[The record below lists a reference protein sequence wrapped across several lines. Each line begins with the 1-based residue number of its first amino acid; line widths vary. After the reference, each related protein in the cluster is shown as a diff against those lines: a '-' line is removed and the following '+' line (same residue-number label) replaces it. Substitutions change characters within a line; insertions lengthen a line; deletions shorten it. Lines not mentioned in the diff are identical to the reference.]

1 MGNLADRIE
10 EYLKQILEQTSEG
23 FIILQRGELA
33 GEFSCVPSQIN
44 YVLHTR
50 FTVERGYLVESR
62 RGGGGYLRI
71 IRLGRGLEGHYQQ
84 VMEQLIGEQLSRES
98 SNSLVDRLLE
108 EDLVS
113 IREAALI
120 KCVLSGNDLGGEF
133 KNWDVLR
140 ARLMKTILTT
150 LSRDDLV

>member
-10 EYLKQILEQTSEG
+10 EYLKQILEKTSEG
-23 FIILQRGELA
+23 YIMLQRSELA

-44 YVLHTR
+44 YVLDTR

-71 IRLGRGLEGHYQQ
+71 IRLGLGIEGQYQQ
-84 VMEQLIGEQLSRES
+84 VMRQLIGEQLSRDR
-98 SNSLVDRLLE
+98 SNALVERLLDE
-108 EDLVS
+108 ELVTT
-113 IREAALI
+113 REATLI
-120 KCVLSGNDLGGEF
+120 KGLLSGNDLGGEF
-133 KNWDVLR
+133 RDWDALR
-140 ARLMKTILTT
+140 ARLMKNILTT

>member
-10 EYLKQILEQTSEG
+10 EYLKQILENTTEG
-23 FIILQRGELA
+23 YIVLQRSELA

-44 YVLHTR
+44 YVLDTR

-71 IRLGRGLEGHYQQ
+71 IRLGLGTEGQYQQ
-84 VMEQLIGEQLSRES
+84 AIRQLIGEQLSRERT
-98 SNSLVDRLLE
+98 NALVGRLLDE
-108 EDLVS
+108 ELVT

-120 KCVLSGNDLGGEF
+120 KSVLSGNNLGGEF
-133 KNWDVLR
+133 RDWDTLR
-140 ARLMKTILTT
+140 ALLMKDILTT